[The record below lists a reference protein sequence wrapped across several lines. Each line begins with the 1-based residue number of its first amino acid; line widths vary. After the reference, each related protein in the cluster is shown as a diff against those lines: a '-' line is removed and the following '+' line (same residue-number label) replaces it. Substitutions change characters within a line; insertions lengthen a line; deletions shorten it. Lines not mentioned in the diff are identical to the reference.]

1 MSQELTVYQKIEAL
15 EPRMLK
21 ILDPNSARR
30 EISFAKQIIASSQML
45 QKCTV
50 DSVLV
55 SVFNIVNIGLSLNP
69 ASKEAYI
76 VPRYNKAKGEWEASL
91 QPAYVGLVKLLTDAG
106 TVTQVV
112 TYIVYEND
120 DFSMDLANGI
130 VSHIPKY
137 GKKNKGEKIGCYSL
151 ATLPNGAKQVEWMEI
166 EDIHKIRDCSDSW
179 KNVDKRNLSPWFNH
193 EDEMSR
199 KTVIRRLYKYLPR
212 SGSASKIAKI
222 DEAIQIDDSQYNATF
237 NQLGYIE
244 NLLRTA
250 NLSPEV
256 SDRIDREYQN
266 YSNAEAETCINFL
279 QANQLESDNPAK
291 QFAARLKN

>member
-1 MSQELTVYQKIEAL
+1 
-15 EPRMLK
+15 MLK
-21 ILDPNSARR
+21 VLDLNSAKR
-30 EISFAKQIIASSQML
+30 EISFAKQVIASSQML

-76 VPRYNKAKGEWEASL
+76 VPRYNKNKSEWEASL

-112 TYIVYEND
+112 TNIVYEND
-120 DFSMDLANGI
+120 NFEMDLANGT
-130 VSHIPKY
+130 VKHIPKF
-137 GKKNKGEKIGCYSL
+137 GKKNKGERIGCYSL

-166 EDIHKIRDCSDSW
+166 EDIHKVRDCSDSW

-212 SGSASKIAKI
+212 SGSASKIARI
-222 DEAIQIDDSQYNATF
+222 DEAIQADDSQYNATF

-250 NLSPEV
+250 NISPEV
-256 SDRIDREYQN
+256 EQRIGSEYQS

-291 QFAARLKN
+291 QFTARLKN